1 MLVEGAFDLATIYD
15 LGVEGIEIIFE
26 VELESGEGYLGESAS
41 AAEVGLSVLVEG
53 GEEED
58 LI

>member
-1 MLVEGAFDLATIYD
+1 LLVEGAFDLATIYD

-26 VELESGEGYLGESAS
+26 VELESGEGYLGESTS
-41 AAEVGLSVLVEG
+41 AAEVGLSVLVED